1 MSRKFA
7 LSCALCALFLV
18 GTSAPVMAAERHR
31 STVTLKLSGSLIA
44 TGQVHVS
51 DGTRACEARRDVL
64 IQHRNSGSWRTVAT
78 KESRANGTYRT
89 HLPDESGDYRALVRK
104 LQVSNGACTRDV
116 SPVATN
122 GGGGGGD
129 RNCTPGYSPCLVYHG
144 GADYDCYGGS
154 GDGPYYTEPGVVYA
168 VSGSDPYGLD
178 ADNDGRGCE

>member
-1 MSRKFA
+1 MQRFV
-7 LSCALCALFLV
+7 LVCMLCSFVVL
-18 GTSAPVMAAERHR
+18 GTSAPVIAAERHR

-44 TGQVHVS
+44 TGSVHVN
-51 DGTRACEARRDVL
+51 DGTRACEARREVL
-64 IQHRNSGSWRTVAT
+64 IQHKSGSSWRTVAT
-78 KESRANGTYRT
+78 KQTRANGTYRT
-89 HLPDESGDYRALVRK
+89 HIPDESGDYRALVRK

-116 SPVATN
+116 SPVASN

-154 GDGPYYTEPGVVYA
+154 GDGPYYTEPGVVYS